1 MFTTMN
7 CDILETEY
15 YYASQHTGQGERECL
30 DTLSWLRYV
39 TYEEG
44 CHQSTENEFPSSIHT
59 EDPTISVTQETA
71 PNLISEV
78 SNTQLELDP
87 NTSPING
94 GENITNETTE
104 QDDSIQEQD
113 NSSTQ
118 EGTSGRYELPP
129 RANRGVPPKRYSPEK
144 EPRGCRYPMANIA
157 QGNLSREAKAFSSL
171 LYAEEIP
178 TNTKQALQSKHW
190 KDAMEEDMRALEKNN
205 TWEKCVLPSGKKT
218 VGCRWV
224 FTIKYKPDGT
234 VERYKARL
242 VAKGYTQ
249 TYGIDYSETFS
260 PVAKSTQ
267 SEFSCL

>member
-71 PNLISEV
+71 PNLISE
-78 SNTQLELDP
+78 
-87 NTSPING
+87 
-94 GENITNETTE
+94 
-104 QDDSIQEQD
+104 EQD